1 MSVVCFRRFQ
11 HKKCET
17 NKDVYLHFFDFH
29 KQILKGYTESK
40 NADSYGSYF
49 ILFYFI
55 FGEGMEGMEKEK
67 MEESFQKFACVYIF
81 LMYFYS
87 IK

>member
-1 MSVVCFRRFQ
+1 MMSVVCFRRFQ

-55 FGEGMEGMEKEK
+55 FGEGMREWRKK
-67 MEESFQKFACVYIF
+67 RWRKVFKSLPVYTF
-81 LMYFYS
+81 F
-87 IK
+87 